1 MSNKVHVG
9 STEIEEGLRKTK
21 WKVLEPSEKIKK
33 IPKRLWHI
41 GKEDPRRV
49 IHALKVGLSLTLVS
63 LLYLMEP
70 LFEGIG
76 SNAIWAVMTVVVVL
90 EFSAGATLCK
100 GLNRGLGTLI
110 AGSLAFFIEFVA
122 NDSGKVL
129 RAIFIGTAVFI
140 IGAAATYIRFIP
152 YIKKNY
158 DYGVVIFLLTF
169 NLITVSSYRVDSVIN
184 IAHDRF
190 YTIAAGCGICLF
202 MSLMV
207 FPIWSGEDLHK
218 TTVGKLQGL
227 SRSIE
232 ACVSE
237 YFEEKEK
244 ETSDSKDRIYEG
256 YQAVLDSKS
265 TDETLALYANWEP
278 RHTRRCHRFPCQ
290 QYVKVGAV
298 LRQFGYTVVAL
309 HGCLQTEIQTPR
321 SVRAL
326 FKDPCVRLA
335 GEVCKALSELADSI
349 SNHRHCSPE
358 ILSDHLHVALQDL
371 NSAIKSQ
378 PKLFLG
384 SNLHRHKHQNG
395 NVQHS
400 NNKHPHGT
408 VSQRNNNNSLKD
420 LNADVSLQNT
430 ETGPRKITSR
440 QGQSGAVSLSSFRTD
455 TSALM
460 EYRRS
465 FKNNN
470 SSEMSAAGER
480 RMLRPQLS
488 KIAVLT
494 SLEFSEA
501 LPFAAFAS
509 LLVEMVARLD
519 NVIEEVEELGRIAC
533 FKEYDNTR
541 DPTADD
547 ARSEKPA
554 NVVISVGSAE

>member
-9 STEIEEGLRKTK
+9 STEMEEGLRNNK

-33 IPKRLWHI
+33 IPKRLWDV

-49 IHALKVGLSLTLVS
+49 IHALKVGISLTLVS

-70 LFEGIG
+70 LFKDIG

-122 NDSGKVL
+122 NDSGKGL

-169 NLITVSSYRVDSVIN
+169 NLITVSSYRVDSVIT

-190 YTIAAGCGICLF
+190 YTIAIGCGICLF
-202 MSLMV
+202 MSLLV

-218 TTVGKLQGL
+218 TTVGKPPGL

-265 TDETLALYANWEP
+265 IDETLP
-278 RHTRRCHRFPCQ
+278 RHTIRCHRFPCQ

-384 SNLHRHKHQNG
+384 SNLHRHNNKHQNA
-395 NVQHS
+395 
-400 NNKHPHGT
+400 
-408 VSQRNNNNSLKD
+408 VSQRNRAN
-420 LNADVSLQNT
+420 DVSNKTT
-430 ETGPRKITSR
+430 ESTGSR

-470 SSEMSAAGER
+470 RSETTSAAGER

-488 KIAVLT
+488 KIAVMT

-547 ARSEKPA
+547 VRCEKPA
-554 NVVISVGSAE
+554 NVVISVGAAE